1 MSKTKSSAKK
11 LAMAHL
17 RKSSKRAAGGT
28 QVDGSTLQERAMLI
42 RFHVGRWYGS
52 GADLEATEGLK
63 KAHKAQGDIGTF
75 TKRYMQREALAGIA
89 RVTNEARKYHK
100 LLTLPWL
107 DKLRIL
113 SAEMFF
119 DYKETMSQ
127 FEVDFNQEV
136 AKFLDSYDDQVKKER
151 VRLGSLFKETD
162 YPTKES
168 LRERF
173 RWEVRIEPIPSAD
186 DFRVNLGSEQMG
198 EIRKQIE
205 DELQSAMREAMT
217 SLWQRMYELVKS
229 LRDAMKDSEGG
240 VRKALFENLKEAVS
254 LMPRLNIA
262 GDPKLAAITEKI
274 TKDLLAE
281 DVSAVRGDALVKS
294 NIAKKADAILN
305 SMSSFIGTGA
315 ADEEE

>member
-1 MSKTKSSAKK
+1 MSKSNAKK

-17 RKSSKRAAGGT
+17 RKSGKRAAASGT

-52 GADLEATEGLK
+52 GADLEATEGLR
-63 KAHKAQGDIGTF
+63 KAHKAEGDIGTF

-136 AKFLDSYDDQVKKER
+136 SKFLSTYDEQVKKEKQ
-151 VRLGSLFKETD
+151 RLGTLFKETD
-162 YPTKES
+162 YPTKEA
-168 LRERF
+168 LRDRF
-173 RWEVRIEPIPSAD
+173 QWEVRVEPIPSAE

-205 DELQSAMREAMT
+205 EELQSAMGEAMT
-217 SLWQRMYELVKS
+217 SLWQRMYALVKS
-229 LRDAMKDSEGG
+229 LRDAMKESEGG
-240 VRKALFENLKEAVS
+240 VRKALFENLKEAVA

-262 GDPKLAAITEKI
+262 GDPKLNAITARI

-305 SMSSFIGTGA
+305 SMSSFIGTGD
-315 ADEEE
+315 ADEE